1 MEIFEAAK
9 KQETRKES
17 IMKTSI
23 MKRMIGCAMTVIL
36 VISLSA
42 GILAQASSPVV
53 NEEKLLE
60 ATDPIL
66 TAYKEHY
73 VLQNVRVTNPSEVFE
88 ENASLYVTFFL
99 TFDATLKYD
108 SAVDLPRVK
117 GIAQALNIDGD
128 LQSVQEFS
136 QELHA
141 ADVTKVIGTDVQ
153 SELQTNQAIK
163 AFESA
168 EAKEAAA
175 STSEKKEP
183 VLSNKEKVS
192 LVSDYVLDEVD
203 TFVTNLQDEYIGTS
217 SEFNIDLR
225 ATIDGQGNVLKLE
238 YGLFDGY
245 SDDITTVIPAS
256 NESMIQAGEK
266 QVSETVDMALE
277 KVAQNAS
284 FSAITPASN
293 TNFIYYRTKA
303 RDYANT
309 YTSNPSSHY
318 CSTHGWNICQDS
330 TKYNKWYFYF
340 CCTDC
345 ANYVSQ
351 AMYAGG
357 VPTDGSWKADK
368 GCYNWVNCQ
377 GMRSYFRDTKKYWTT
392 TTYRNCNAG
401 GVILLIKSSGRPS
414 HAMMNVLNDSVT
426 TKYSA
431 HTNDRKNL
439 VYTHSGLLKD
449 SGASRIE
456 YYIFDRVSPAH

>member
-1 MEIFEAAK
+1 
-9 KQETRKES
+9 
-17 IMKTSI
+17 MKTSI

-60 ATDPIL
+60 ATEPIL

-73 VLQNVRVTNPSEVFE
+73 VLQNVRVTNPSEAFE
-88 ENASLYVTFFL
+88 ENGSLYVTFFL

-117 GIAQALNIDGD
+117 GIAQALNIDGT

-141 ADVTKVIGTDVQ
+141 ADVMKVISTDVQ

-163 AFESA
+163 AFEAA
-168 EAKEAAA
+168 EAKEAAD

-217 SEFNIDLR
+217 SEFNIELR
-225 ATIDGQGNVLKLE
+225 ATIDEQGNVLKLE
-238 YGLFDGY
+238 YGLFSEY

-266 QVSETVDMALE
+266 QVSETVNMALE

-309 YTSNPSSHY
+309 YTSSPDRHY
-318 CSTHGWNICQDS
+318 CSTHEDYICQDS

-340 CCTDC
+340 CCKDC

-357 VPTDGSWKADK
+357 VPKDNIWIPNKSCAAWNSCKQLR
-368 GCYNWVNCQ
+368 YH
-377 GMRSYFRDTKKYWTT
+377 FTKKTNYWTK
-392 TTYRNCNAG
+392 TTYNNCNAG
-401 GVILLIKSSGRPS
+401 GVILLIDSSGNPS
-414 HAMMNVLNDSVT
+414 HAMMNVLIDSVT

-431 HTNDRKNL
+431 HTNDRDEK

-449 SGASRIE
+449 SGASGIE